1 MNTDYHQI
9 ASKLNY
15 STLEKKLEQLRTQTP
30 PKTRKRVADV
40 LAPIADR
47 VLELL
52 AKGWTYAQLAQ
63 ELSDNGLPVKASTLR
78 RHFGRMV
85 KRRNKRIVP
94 GA

>member
-15 STLEKKLEQLRTQTP
+15 STLEKKLEQMRTQTP
-30 PKTRKRVADV
+30 PKTRKHVADV

-52 AKGWTYAQLAQ
+52 ANGWTYAQLAQ
-63 ELSDNGLPVKASTLR
+63 ELSDTGLPVKASTLR
-78 RHFGRMV
+78 RHFGRTA
-85 KRRNKRIVP
+85 KRRNKRIVS
-94 GA
+94 GI

>member
-63 ELSDNGLPVKASTLR
+63 ELSDTGLPVKASTLR
-78 RHFGRMV
+78 RHFGRMA

>member
-47 VLELL
+47 VRDLL
-52 AKGWTYAQLAQ
+52 AKGWTYRKRPA
-63 ELSDNGLPVKASTLR
+63 EILR
-78 RHFGRMV
+78 V
-85 KRRNKRIVP
+85 DS
-94 GA
+94 

>member
-15 STLEKKLEQLRTQTP
+15 STLEKKLEQMRTQTP

-63 ELSDNGLPVKASTLR
+63 ELSDIGLPVKASTLR

>member
-30 PKTRKRVADV
+30 PKTRERVADV

-63 ELSDNGLPVKASTLR
+63 ELSDTGLPVKASTLR
-78 RHFGRMV
+78 RQFGRTA
-85 KRRNKRIVP
+85 KRRSKRIVP

>member
-15 STLEKKLEQLRTQTP
+15 ATLEKKLEQMRTQTP
-30 PKTRKRVADV
+30 PKTRKQVADV

-63 ELSDNGLPVKASTLR
+63 ELSDTGLLVKASTLR
-78 RHFGRMV
+78 RHFSRTA